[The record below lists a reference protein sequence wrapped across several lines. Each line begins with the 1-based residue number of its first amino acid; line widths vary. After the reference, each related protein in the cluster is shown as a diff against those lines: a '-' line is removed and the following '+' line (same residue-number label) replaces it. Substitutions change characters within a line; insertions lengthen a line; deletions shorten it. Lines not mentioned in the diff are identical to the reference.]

1 MKKIII
7 LFSFALIILLQSTK
21 LYSQEETG
29 MFYFLIGTEGNEKA
43 IMYLQIIKD
52 ELNNYDKAEGY
63 YYTSNNES
71 FSFTGEMKGNEL
83 YIENLYNA
91 NVYDI
96 SEESDYSKAGQIK
109 GTLYNDLTF
118 EGNRNS
124 KKIKLSLANTKI
136 NKAHIINKA
145 DSFYFH
151 SSNVYVFDSDI
162 LNKAIG
168 EYSYYRFY
176 KIAYLDDSIIIFDIA
191 GIGGMGAGSGFIAFS
206 INDGKEINIE
216 NFLNIKD
223 PNLIDKFHFLLD
235 ESYNCTFSIT
245 PQGKI
250 ILVYSPGTIVI
261 ESDDFENGWSYNTP
275 GETAEEFTFE
285 ELKPFIKEGS
295 PLEYLFN

>member
-7 LFSFALIILLQSTK
+7 LFSFALIIFLQNTK
-21 LYSQEETG
+21 LYSQEEKG

-43 IMYLQIIKD
+43 IMYLQIIRD
-52 ELNNYDKAEGY
+52 ELNNDDKVEGY

-83 YIENLYNA
+83 YIENLYSA

-109 GTLYNDLTF
+109 GTLSNDLTF

-136 NKAHIINKA
+136 NKAHIINKS
-145 DSFYFH
+145 DSFY
-151 SSNVYVFDSDI
+151 SGNVYVFDYDI
-162 LNKAIG
+162 LNEAIG
-168 EYSYYRFY
+168 EYSYYRFN
-176 KIAYLDDSIIIFDIA
+176 KIAYIDDSIIIFDIA

-206 INDGKEINIE
+206 INDGKEINIG

-223 PNLIDKFHFLLD
+223 PNLIDKFPLLD
-235 ESYNCTFSIT
+235 ESDYCTFSIT

-285 ELKPFIKEGS
+285 ELKPFVKKGS

>member
-43 IMYLQIIKD
+43 IMYLQIIRDK
-52 ELNNYDKAEGY
+52 LNDYDKAEGY
-63 YYTSNNES
+63 YYTSNNEG

-91 NVYDI
+91 NRYAT
-96 SEESDYSKAGQIK
+96 SEGSDYSKAGQIK

-136 NKAHIINKA
+136 NKAQIINED
-145 DSFYFH
+145 DSFY
-151 SSNVYVFDSDI
+151 SDNVYVFDSDI

-168 EYSYYRFY
+168 EYSYYGFY
-176 KIAYLDDSIIIFDIA
+176 EIAYLDDRIIIFDIKGLGGYSA
-191 GIGGMGAGSGFIAFS
+191 GFGFIAFS
-206 INDGKEINIE
+206 INGGKEINIGD
-216 NFLNIKD
+216 FLNIKD
-223 PNLIDKFHFLLD
+223 PNLIDKFPPLLD
-235 ESYNCTFSIT
+235 NSYDCTFSIT
-245 PQGKI
+245 PQGKV
-250 ILVYSPGTIVI
+250 ILVYSPGTIII

-275 GETAEEFTFE
+275 GETAEVFTFE
-285 ELKPFIKEGS
+285 ELKPFVKKGS

>member
-7 LFSFALIILLQSTK
+7 LFSFTLIIFLQNTK

-43 IMYLQIIKD
+43 IMYLQIMRD

-71 FSFTGEMKGNEL
+71 FSFIGEMKGNEL
-83 YIENLYNA
+83 YIKNLYNA
-91 NVYDI
+91 NEYDM

-124 KKIKLSLANTKI
+124 KKIKLSLANTNI

-145 DSFYFH
+145 DSFY
-151 SSNVYVFDSDI
+151 SGNVYVFDSDI

-168 EYSYYRFY
+168 EYSYYRFD
-176 KIAYLDDSIIIFDIA
+176 KITYLDDRIIIFNIA
-191 GIGGMGAGSGFIAFS
+191 GLGGHGAGFGFIAFS

-250 ILVYSPGTIVI
+250 ILVYSTGTIVI
-261 ESDDFENGWSYNTP
+261 DGDAFENGWSYYTP

-285 ELKPFIKEGS
+285 ELKPFVKKGS

>member
-136 NKAHIINKA
+136 NKAIINKA
-145 DSFYFH
+145 ASFYLH
-151 SSNVYVFDSDI
+151 SSNIYVFDSDI

-168 EYSYYRFY
+168 EYSHYRF
-176 KIAYLDDSIIIFDIA
+176 
-191 GIGGMGAGSGFIAFS
+191 
-206 INDGKEINIE
+206 
-216 NFLNIKD
+216 
-223 PNLIDKFHFLLD
+223 DKFV
-235 ESYNCTFSIT
+235 E
-245 PQGKI
+245 
-250 ILVYSPGTIVI
+250 
-261 ESDDFENGWSYNTP
+261 
-275 GETAEEFTFE
+275 
-285 ELKPFIKEGS
+285 
-295 PLEYLFN
+295 LFNMFSDSAEN

>member
-136 NKAHIINKA
+136 NKAIINKA
-145 DSFYFH
+145 ASFYLH
-151 SSNVYVFDSDI
+151 SSNIYVFDSDI

-168 EYSYYRFY
+168 EYSHYRFD

-191 GIGGMGAGSGFIAFS
+191 GLGGNKAGFGFIAFS
-206 INDGKEINIE
+206 INGGKEINIGD
-216 NFLNIKD
+216 FLNIKD
-223 PNLIDKFHFLLD
+223 QNLIDKFPPLLD
-235 ESYNCTFSIT
+235 DSYNCTFSIT
-245 PQGKI
+245 PQGKV

-285 ELKPFIKEGS
+285 ELKPFVKKGS